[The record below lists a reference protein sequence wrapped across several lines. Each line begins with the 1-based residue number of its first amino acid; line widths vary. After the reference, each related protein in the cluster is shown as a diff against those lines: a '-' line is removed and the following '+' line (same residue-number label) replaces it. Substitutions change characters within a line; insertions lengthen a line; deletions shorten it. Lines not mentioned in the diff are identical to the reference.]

1 MLSGNNRSIYNFA
14 PSLESESN
22 NDWEIVM
29 VGQSD
34 VHGDQ
39 TEQEIVEAV
48 TAEISTSNKPAKD
61 AEKAVGKRH
70 M

>member
-1 MLSGNNRSIYNFA
+1 
-14 PSLESESN
+14 
-22 NDWEIVM
+22 M

-39 TEQEIVEAV
+39 TEQEIAEAA